1 MERVGP
7 CVGDAGDGCT
17 ERAHF
22 GLWLYRMGKT
32 VHLSETETERILFNA
47 HPFGTKKEK
56 PKPLQNPVFLIEMT
70 QFADKDTARAK
81 KLKMDLR
88 EFLGVSKPFD
98 STAPHKVPGKMWNPE
113 IQAVRDSLKIHIC
126 DDNWKELRAVLMKGA
141 RETSIW
147 IRESFIKSSD
157 VRVSSPEFLEQ
168 AFLDW
173 MDDPCDKEK
182 IDNKFRKGLAKD
194 IGKGVREELANEK
207 GEGVL
212 EVLGKF

>member
-7 CVGDAGDGCT
+7 CVGDAFDGCT

-32 VHLSETETERILFNA
+32 VHLQETETEKILFNA

-70 QFADKDTARAK
+70 QFADKNEVRAE
-81 KLKMDLR
+81 KLKTDLR
-88 EFLGVSKPFD
+88 EFLGVTQPFN
-98 STAPHKVPGKMWNPE
+98 STAPHKVPGKVWIPA
-113 IQAVRDSLKIHIC
+113 IQAVRDTYKIHIC
-126 DDNWKELRAVLMKGA
+126 DDKWKELRAVLMKGA
-141 RETSIW
+141 RETSLW
-147 IRESFIKSSD
+147 IRESFIKSPD

-168 AFLDW
+168 AFLGW

-182 IDNKFRKGLAKD
+182 VDAKFRKGIAKD
-194 IGKGVREELANEK
+194 RGRGVREELANDA
-207 GEGVL
+207 GEGVR
-212 EVLGKF
+212 EV